1 MSSPVV
7 HCEGVVVW
15 GSLVVD
21 SNWNSLLNSKIS
33 FDSRAPP
40 QTQQDSYFA
49 TISDRSWI
57 DPHQKLYIL
66 TGKYIAMVI
75 LHKDYFEKSIR
86 ITLNIWYR
94 SYSSIE
100 VVEMSLDRSRIDPYI
115 KKLNFRFYRWNFGLV
130 SQFIIWIL
138 LSSLNTS
145 FYLDLI
151 SEQLWVFCSENIFDR
166 VEEGYSLKKKT
177 WASETSEKSLSTER
191 DPWSFALF

>member
-1 MSSPVV
+1 
-7 HCEGVVVW
+7 
-15 GSLVVD
+15 
-21 SNWNSLLNSKIS
+21 
-33 FDSRAPP
+33 
-40 QTQQDSYFA
+40 
-49 TISDRSWI
+49 
-57 DPHQKLYIL
+57 
-66 TGKYIAMVI
+66 MVI
-75 LHKDYFEKSIR
+75 LHKGYSKRSIK

-94 SYSSIE
+94 SYSSTE

-115 KKLNFRFYRWNFGLV
+115 KKLNLRFYRWNFGLV

-151 SEQLWVFCSENIFDR
+151 SEQLWVLCSENIFDR

-191 DPWSFALF
+191 DPCPRNTRYNTVKLKRNICLVWNQLILVTIELTTWQNNFCKLFHMSKVWIWSRTY